1 MNKVFQHV
9 WAAAIFSLPLKISWW
24 GGGEQ
29 KEELGGASYVKD
41 FARQF
46 LALIKVTVR
55 A

>member
-9 WAAAIFSLPLKISWW
+9 WAAAMFSLPLKISW

-29 KEELGGASYVKD
+29 KEEVGGASYVKD
-41 FARQF
+41 FSRQF